1 MDYLR
6 KIDAF
11 GTPIRLTF
19 KNEEVHQT
27 YFGSFLT
34 IIITA
39 FFIVECYYFGKDV
52 IEKKSP
58 TTIFN
63 EEYVNAPTA
72 FDINPEKFPFAFG
85 LEDGNTFQHYIDE
98 RIYKVTF
105 IDF

>member
-1 MDYLR
+1 MKYL
-6 KIDAF
+6 KKLDAF

-19 KNEEVHQT
+19 KSEELHQT

-34 IIITA
+34 LIIGA

-63 EEYVNAPTA
+63 EEYVNSPPPY
-72 FDINPEKFPFAFG
+72 DINQE
-85 LEDGNTFQHYIDE
+85 
-98 RIYKVTF
+98 
-105 IDF
+105 